1 MIKYVV
7 SKRTILFIILIF
19 IIEALGIVIFFQRR
33 ELVKLIICILAF
45 ITSLPTYIA
54 ISQIEI
60 LIDENKITIKLGLP
74 FLFKPKTMAW
84 ENVDIVGRDSIFG
97 NVTYCLASR
106 GPVKPKAIN
115 ISGIKNMDSLIVEIV
130 KRARF
135 ASIDPKILK
144 LVEKY
149 NEKKG

>member
-19 IIEALGIVIFFQRR
+19 IIEVSGIIIFFQKR

-45 ITSLPTYIA
+45 FTSLPTYIA
-54 ISQIEI
+54 ISQVEI

-84 ENVDIVGRDSIFG
+84 KNVDIVSKDSLFG
-97 NVTYCLASR
+97 NVIYRLATKC
-106 GPVKPKAIN
+106 PMKPKAIN

-149 NEKKG
+149 NEK